1 MSNEKEI
8 LVEEVT
14 QGIHEQHLLNRFD
27 FLTTQNEPQKGE
39 VILRLLGF
47 GVMRLAGI
55 DPDEAQV
62 GNIVVEVTH
71 SGFYTQVCAQV
82 SLKVINGAR
91 GWASTS

>member
-1 MSNEKEI
+1 
-8 LVEEVT
+8 
-14 QGIHEQHLLNRFD
+14 
-27 FLTTQNEPQKGE
+27 
-39 VILRLLGF
+39 
-47 GVMRLAGI
+47 MRLAGI